1 MWYYFLASQKY
12 ADFKGRATRTEFWY
26 FVLFNSIFV
35 YALMFIGMAFL
46 GEESGQF
53 PLIPNLAIGVRRM
66 HNAGKSGWFLLLPIY
81 NLILAVTDSD
91 KGANKWGAP
100 QNN

>member
-46 GEESGQF
+46 GEESG
-53 PLIPNLAIGVRRM
+53 
-66 HNAGKSGWFLLLPIY
+66 
-81 NLILAVTDSD
+81 
-91 KGANKWGAP
+91 
-100 QNN
+100 